1 MQKELPKSISKLSI
15 NNLIWVITLIG
26 AVIASWEI
34 YLQHGN
40 INDDS
45 VLYLEVARVIS
56 SGNWKKA
63 LELYP
68 WPLYPALIASVH
80 LATGLALQA
89 SAHLLSIVLFALTL
103 FSFGRLLK
111 LSGGNK
117 TTLIAGCLL
126 LLSSTLIICKILPSI
141 MREQGFW
148 AFNLLSLMFFLKF
161 YQDKRITNGLAWSMS
176 ALIAAL
182 FRVEGFTFLALLPLI
197 LLTDSREPFG
207 LRLKHLIVA
216 NAIFLMIGFTLA
228 LALFF
233 TDIRLNNIG
242 RLQDPL
248 LALENVYT
256 QLSHGLIDKAHLM
269 GDQVLGSFLADYA
282 MMGLLLTLVAII
294 INKIGVAT
302 GWFALGICLLRKK
315 IGPTQLADDAKKLIF
330 WAASLHLLNILI
342 VLLAN
347 FLLPSRLAIPVS
359 FLVIWVAA
367 FSLSKIY
374 YDWRSGKIKQKT
386 HKLLLWLF
394 AGLILFKIL
403 WNLSFND
410 PNQDY
415 EIEATT
421 WIKTHL
427 PLNANIFYDDA
438 RLRYYAD
445 ASYIGRV
452 SKQENVRQLI
462 ENQQADKFDYLLIH
476 VNNKQATIEQLQKL
490 SSYHAIRSFHSPN
503 GKKLVL
509 YKRNN

>member
-1 MQKELPKSISKLSI
+1 
-15 NNLIWVITLIG
+15 
-26 AVIASWEI
+26 
-34 YLQHGN
+34 
-40 INDDS
+40 
-45 VLYLEVARVIS
+45 
-56 SGNWKKA
+56 
-63 LELYP
+63 
-68 WPLYPALIASVH
+68 
-80 LATGLALQA
+80 
-89 SAHLLSIVLFALTL
+89 
-103 FSFGRLLK
+103 
-111 LSGGNK
+111 
-117 TTLIAGCLL
+117 
-126 LLSSTLIICKILPSI
+126 
-141 MREQGFW
+141 
-148 AFNLLSLMFFLKF
+148 
-161 YQDKRITNGLAWSMS
+161 
-176 ALIAAL
+176 
-182 FRVEGFTFLALLPLI
+182 
-197 LLTDSREPFG
+197 
-207 LRLKHLIVA
+207 
-216 NAIFLMIGFTLA
+216 
-228 LALFF
+228 
-233 TDIRLNNIG
+233 
-242 RLQDPL
+242 
-248 LALENVYT
+248 
-256 QLSHGLIDKAHLM
+256 M